1 MSSGGSSARGPLNVI
16 WFVVDSVRNYRSG
29 GDDRDKLDVMDA
41 LASECIDFETVVTSA
56 PSTVMSGATMM
67 TGCPAYLIGRDYDS
81 FSYDESA
88 FPSLGQILKRRGY
101 LTEAVM
107 WFLHSR
113 QRLGGKA
120 IDLVDRGFWPR
131 GLKFGR
137 SWTNDEVSHILNRRL
152 DRGLEEPFFLL
163 AWYNCRGDPD
173 TSLKVERD
181 LDRLKEMGALDN
193 SVFVM
198 CSDHGYPDPSRGMG
212 PQWFARQGLTHD
224 LVITDDNILVPL
236 LIRYPG
242 CTPRRVTTPVS
253 TMDLMPTILDLL
265 GVEPSTQEASCIQGQ
280 SLVPLMEGRPAPQ
293 LQGRKFRSDARFMM
307 QTHRTTAIRGDRH
320 KYIIRH
326 DEAVE
331 ELYDLREDPSESQN
345 LIGDS
350 SLSEVVSEFR
360 EEFHR
365 SEREAVDSH
374 LRYLLGRS
382 GRLGDLDASVTASV
396 IYNEAIQNG
405 EIILN
410 ALPAFLP
417 QARMTLV
424 TNQTVGEWAEQTYD
438 TVVRCEGAVSINGAG
453 GSVPEQGDLVIIL
466 TSNRRGASF
475 QSAQDLGRRL
485 TSRRPLVISLDPAGL
500 GAPKRSLG
508 FMWKVAYRRKQMY
521 WHEPALLIRDMR
533 HAITRMR
540 LRKFRPTVSST
551 P

>member
-198 CSDHGYPDPSRGMG
+198 CSDHGYPY
-212 PQWFARQGLTHD
+212 T
-224 LVITDDNILVPL
+224 
-236 LIRYPG
+236 
-242 CTPRRVTTPVS
+242 
-253 TMDLMPTILDLL
+253 
-265 GVEPSTQEASCIQGQ
+265 
-280 SLVPLMEGRPAPQ
+280 SL
-293 LQGRKFRSDARFMM
+293 
-307 QTHRTTAIRGDRH
+307 
-320 KYIIRH
+320 
-326 DEAVE
+326 
-331 ELYDLREDPSESQN
+331 
-345 LIGDS
+345 
-350 SLSEVVSEFR
+350 
-360 EEFHR
+360 
-365 SEREAVDSH
+365 
-374 LRYLLGRS
+374 
-382 GRLGDLDASVTASV
+382 
-396 IYNEAIQNG
+396 
-405 EIILN
+405 
-410 ALPAFLP
+410 
-417 QARMTLV
+417 
-424 TNQTVGEWAEQTYD
+424 
-438 TVVRCEGAVSINGAG
+438 
-453 GSVPEQGDLVIIL
+453 
-466 TSNRRGASF
+466 
-475 QSAQDLGRRL
+475 
-485 TSRRPLVISLDPAGL
+485 
-500 GAPKRSLG
+500 
-508 FMWKVAYRRKQMY
+508 
-521 WHEPALLIRDMR
+521 
-533 HAITRMR
+533 
-540 LRKFRPTVSST
+540 
-551 P
+551 